1 MFGRNKQTSDG
12 EETVNINKLVGET
25 TNKLIHDFSG
35 SSFGVSRTKVADN
48 VLAFIGGA
56 GGTGTSTVMANLAYM
71 IAKKDLTVLV
81 IDLNIMYPIQHCYF
95 GIKQEIERKDLVTF
109 LMGKNQIGESIITKD
124 NFSIMY
130 PNNRYMMDYINCD
143 NKQASQT
150 LSDAINNVRHL
161 FDVILI
167 DVPRTL
173 EFDAVNCVLYSC
185 DTIYSVWDENIACI
199 SGIDRFRKNLQLSGI
214 EAGNKLKVIFNKKT
228 DIYYTKSVF
237 ESLKLDVM
245 ATLPFDT
252 AIIESGLKGEIF
264 CEKGASISKNA
275 AAFVS
280 GMQGLTDAVLKR
292 GGYTNG

>member
-1 MFGRNKQTSDG
+1 MFDFNKQD
-12 EETVNINKLVGET
+12 ETVNINKIVGET

-35 SSFGVSRTKVADN
+35 SNFGKFGTKVADN

-56 GGTGTSTVMANLAYM
+56 GGTGASTTLANVAYM
-71 IAKKDLTVLV
+71 MAKKGLTVLV

-95 GIKQEIERKDLVTF
+95 GIKQEIDRKDLVTF
-109 LMGKNQIGESIITKD
+109 LMGKNPIGESIITKD

-150 LSDAINNVRHL
+150 LTDAINSVRRL

-167 DVPRTL
+167 DCPRTI
-173 EFDAVNCVLYSC
+173 EFDVTNCVLYNC

-199 SGIDRFRKNLQLSGI
+199 SNIDRFKKNLQLSGV
-214 EAGNKLKVIFNKKT
+214 ETNNKLKIIFNKKT
-228 DIYYTKSVF
+228 DIYYTKYVF
-237 ESLKLDVM
+237 ESLGLDVI

-275 AAFVS
+275 AAYVNALES
-280 GMQGLTDAVLKR
+280 LTDEILKR

>member
-1 MFGRNKQTSDG
+1 MFDFNKQD
-12 EETVNINKLVGET
+12 ETVNINKIVGET

-35 SSFGVSRTKVADN
+35 SNFGKFGTKVADN

-56 GGTGTSTVMANLAYM
+56 GGTGTSTTLANVAYM
-71 IAKKDLTVLV
+71 MAKKGLTVLV

-95 GIKQEIERKDLVTF
+95 GIKQEIDRKDLVTF
-109 LMGKNQIGESIITKD
+109 LMGKNPIGESIITKD

-150 LSDAINNVRHL
+150 LTDAINSVRRL

-167 DVPRTL
+167 DCPRTI
-173 EFDAVNCVLYSC
+173 EFDVINCVLYNC

-199 SGIDRFRKNLQLSGI
+199 SNIDRFKKNLQLSGV
-214 EAGNKLKVIFNKKT
+214 ETSNKLKVIFNKKT
-228 DIYYTKSVF
+228 DIYYTKYVF
-237 ESLKLDVM
+237 ESLGLDVI

-275 AAFVS
+275 ATYVNALES
-280 GMQGLTDAVLKR
+280 LTDEILKR